1 MLGLLLLQVLASCL
15 SLGHSEVVKT
25 FKTKCTDFFYAKTVP
40 SFNSLHLHNAAR
52 ICQVYDNQY
61 RFATLY
67 NKTRRIPV
75 YSAYIYQRGNGERY
89 DSWFVEPQ
97 LINETYSSYM
107 DTEESIR
114 EKYHITSQDIGQN
127 QAIDRDYSDAT
138 GLDRGH
144 LCPSGH
150 RRGNASRW
158 ATFTL
163 TNIVPQ
169 YSTLNQGAW
178 REYEDTIMRNKTDG
192 CDKTYVITGA
202 VPGNNKVPSGR
213 VNIPSHIW
221 SAACCLKKENGTKA
235 WGAIA
240 ENERNKNKVKVL
252 KLGELEERLTNLY
265 EGAVTL
271 FNNACVR
278 K

>member
-15 SLGHSEVVKT
+15 CLGHSELVT
-25 FKTKCTDFFYAKTVP
+25 SFKTACTQFFYKTP
-40 SFNSLHLHNAAR
+40 PNFDNLHLHDAAR
-52 ICQVYDNQY
+52 ICQAYDNQY

-75 YSAYIYQRGNGERY
+75 YSAYLYQPGPGSRY

-97 LINETYSSYM
+97 LINETYSRYM
-107 DTEESIR
+107 DTEDSIR
-114 EKYHITSQDIGQN
+114 ATYNITSQDIGQN
-127 QAIDRDYSDAT
+127 QAIDQDYSDAT

-150 RRGNASRW
+150 RMGNASKW

-169 YSTLNQGAW
+169 YMTLNQGAW
-178 REYEDTIMRNKTDG
+178 RVYEDTTMPEKIGD
-192 CDKTYVITGA
+192 CDTTYVITGA
-202 VPGNNKVPSGR
+202 VPGNTKVPSGR
-213 VNIPSHIW
+213 VTVPSHIW
-221 SAACCLKKENGTKA
+221 SAACCLQKGKIMRA

-240 ENERNKNKVKVL
+240 ENERNKNKVKIL
-252 KLGELEERLTNLY
+252 NLGELEERLTRLY

-271 FNNACVR
+271 FNNACPR
-278 K
+278 Q

>member
-15 SLGHSEVVKT
+15 CLGHSEVVT
-25 FKTKCTDFFYAKTVP
+25 SFKTACTQFFYEKTP
-40 SFNSLHLHNAAR
+40 PGDTLRPTNAAR

-67 NKTRRIPV
+67 DKTRRIPV
-75 YSAYIYQRGNGERY
+75 YSAYIYRPGPGDRF

-97 LINETYSSYM
+97 LIDKSYYKYM
-107 DTEESIR
+107 DTEQSIKDTYR
-114 EKYHITSQDIGQN
+114 ITSKEIGES
-127 QAIDRDYSDAT
+127 QAIDHDYIDAQ

-144 LCPSGH
+144 LSPSGH
-150 RRGNASRW
+150 QTGNDKL

-169 YSTLNQGAW
+169 YSTLNQHAW
-178 REYEDTIMRNKTDG
+178 KEYEDKTMPQKTEG

-221 SAACCLKKENGTKA
+221 SAACCVKGKKPLRA

-240 ENERNKNKVKVL
+240 ENERNKNKVNIFNL
-252 KLGELEERLTNLY
+252 TELEKKLAKFYGKPE
-265 EGAVTL
+265 VTL
-271 FNNACVR
+271 FKNSCSQQ
-278 K
+278 